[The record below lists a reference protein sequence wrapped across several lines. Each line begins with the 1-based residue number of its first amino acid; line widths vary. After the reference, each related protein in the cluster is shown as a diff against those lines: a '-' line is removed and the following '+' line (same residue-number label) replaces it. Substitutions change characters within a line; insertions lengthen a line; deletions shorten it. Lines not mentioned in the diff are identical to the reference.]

1 MRIEAKGLYA
11 VELIYHNL
19 LNSQAGF
26 RWLLTSPKA
35 CGA

>member
-1 MRIEAKGLYA
+1 MRIEAKGQYA

-26 RWLLTSPKA
+26 RLLTSPKA